1 MRLTRAISQIYR
13 FYYDGFRRMT
23 VGRRLWLIILVKL
36 VVIFAILRVF
46 FFTPTLEGTDDEK
59 ADAVRSALT
68 AMPQ

>member
-1 MRLTRAISQIYR
+1 MRFTRVITNIYR

-46 FFTPTLEGTDDEK
+46 FFTPALDGTDEEK
-59 ADAVRSALT
+59 ADMVRSALT
-68 AMPQ
+68 ISPQ